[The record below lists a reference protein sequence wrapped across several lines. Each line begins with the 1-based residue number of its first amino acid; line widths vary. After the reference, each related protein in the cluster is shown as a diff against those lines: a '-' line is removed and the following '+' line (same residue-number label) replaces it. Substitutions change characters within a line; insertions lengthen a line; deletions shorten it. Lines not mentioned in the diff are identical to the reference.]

1 MRNNILIVLLAL
13 FLINS
18 ISSGQSLYVNELLAT
33 NSSACYDEN
42 GEYDDFIEIYIPASS
57 SFSVNGYYLTDYL
70 NDPTKWSFPDL
81 TVTDTTWMIVW
92 ADDDVEQ
99 GEMHAGF
106 KLNGTSGEGVYIFDS
121 SLNLVDSVTFG
132 PQTENISLGRST
144 DGGDTWITF
153 DSPTPG
159 FNNEGIAAFTADATT
174 GEFEFTVNF
183 TDQTPVPSGISIS
196 SWSWAF
202 GDGQT
207 STGQNPTVTYPDI
220 GVYDMQ
226 LTTTFNNGS
235 SDQILKENYITVTE
249 KYGEGTLD
257 PQTGAFTPN
266 K

>member
-1 MRNNILIVLLAL
+1 MRNNIPIVLLAL
-13 FLINS
+13 FLING
-18 ISSGQSLYVNELLAT
+18 ISTGQSLYVNEVLAT
-33 NSSACYDEN
+33 NSSCCYDEHN
-42 GEYDDFIEIYIPASS
+42 DYDDFIEIYIPTSS

-121 SLNLVDSVTFG
+121 DLNLVDSVTFG

-159 FNNEGIAAFTADATT
+159 FNNEGIAAFPADATT

-196 SWSWAF
+196 SWYWTF

-207 STGQNPTVTYPDI
+207 SSGQNPTITYSDI
-220 GVYDMQ
+220 GVYDVQ
-226 LTTTFNNGS
+226 LTVTFNNGS
-235 SDQILKENYITVTE
+235 TDNELKNDFIDALYF
-249 KYGEGTLD
+249 D
-257 PQTGAFTPN
+257 
-266 K
+266 